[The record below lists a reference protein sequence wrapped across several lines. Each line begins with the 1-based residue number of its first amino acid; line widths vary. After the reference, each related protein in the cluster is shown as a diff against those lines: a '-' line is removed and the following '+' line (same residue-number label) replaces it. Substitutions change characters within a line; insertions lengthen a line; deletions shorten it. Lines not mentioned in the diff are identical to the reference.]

1 MSNGQELIECRLV
14 LLGNNKANINFD
26 TLKRSNRLYLRYTA
40 ADFQL
45 LQGVEILRISTESNG
60 EVNRLGTKTERKT
73 IVHDQEA
80 KVTYNRMTHEDFEYK
95 ILIRNNRGY
104 KARKKKIIV
113 RLWLGLLKRKNDIR

>member
-1 MSNGQELIECRLV
+1 MRC
-14 LLGNNKANINFD
+14 F
-26 TLKRSNRLYLRYTA
+26 NRIHLRYTA
-40 ADFQL
+40 ADFKL

-60 EVNRLGTKTERKT
+60 EVNRLATTTEKKT

-113 RLWLGLLKRKNDIR
+113 RLWLGLLKRKNDIRYLKSLNKY